1 MIAIDNNDSLY
12 TVLAYKTTP
21 CMLVNNKNSQLINVS
36 DLCAK
41 IINIGKH

>member
-12 TVLAYKTTP
+12 TVLVYKTTP
-21 CMLVNNKNSQLINVS
+21 SMLVNNKNSQIINVS

-41 IINIGKH
+41 IINFDK